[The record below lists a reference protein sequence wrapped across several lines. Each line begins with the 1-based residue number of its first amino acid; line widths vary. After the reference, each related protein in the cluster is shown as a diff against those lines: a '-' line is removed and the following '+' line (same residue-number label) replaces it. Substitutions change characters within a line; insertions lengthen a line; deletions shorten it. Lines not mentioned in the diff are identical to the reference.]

1 MAKTSKK
8 IDWKGKA
15 KELVKERIKEALGD
29 CDIVDMKEA
38 NIFGYTKD
46 TLIIRNVLVKDG
58 IDTIDVQVKL
68 ITPSAI
74 VGNHY
79 DLSEEESE

>member
-8 IDWKGKA
+8 VDYKGMA
-15 KELVKERIKEALGD
+15 KSIVKERIKEAFHG

-38 NIFGYTKD
+38 NISGYTKD

-58 IDTIDVQVKL
+58 VDTIDVQVKL
-68 ITPSAI
+68 ITPSAV

-79 DLSEEESE
+79 DLSEEESD